1 MTKAEIAT
9 PSFASPAVDVTRRE
23 DGAVILTAPQ
33 ALGVYPAHL
42 GVSLRHWAEMA
53 PARTFLAERRGDD
66 WRSVSYAQARDSADR
81 IAGALLRRGLNQDR
95 PVMIL
100 SANSVN
106 QALLTLGAMQA
117 GIPVS
122 PVSPAYSLMSKD
134 FAKVHHIMRLVRPG
148 MIYVENGMPF
158 SPVLHSLALDG
169 IEVVTGGDA
178 PDGIAAI
185 AFDALLA
192 EPANDAVEAAFA
204 AVGPDTVAKYLFTSG
219 STGLPKGVINTQR
232 MLCANQQQSRQCWLF
247 NTEEPPVIVDWLPWN
262 HTFGGN
268 YMLNMILVNGGTLYI
283 DGGRPVPGLIEQTVK
298 NLAEVSPTL
307 YANVPAGFGALL
319 PFLERDQTLC
329 ETFFARLKVIFYA
342 GAALPQDL
350 WERLE
355 AVSVKTTG
363 RRVCMISAWGSTET
377 SPLATAVYWPI
388 ERAGVIG
395 LPVPGVTIKMVPA
408 GGRMEMRVKGPNVTP
423 GYLGQPELS
432 EEAFDEEGYYRI
444 GDAGRLLD
452 PDNPARG
459 LVFDGRV
466 AEDFKLTSGTWV
478 HAGGL
483 RVAALEAAAP
493 LLQDA
498 VVTGHDRDWVGL
510 LAWAKPAA
518 CRQLAGLAD
527 GAPDSEAIAD
537 ERVRAHIREGLAR
550 HNAANAGGS
559 RRIARVL
566 LLDTPPDVDANEIT
580 DKGYINQ
587 AAVLQRR
594 QAEVELLYADPPDDR
609 VIVIDR

>member
-1 MTKAEIAT
+1 MTKAAIAV
-9 PSFASPAVDVTRRE
+9 PSFATPAVELSRRD
-23 DGAVILTAPQ
+23 DGAVVLTAPEP
-33 ALGVYPAHL
+33 LGSYPAHL
-42 GVSLRHWAEMA
+42 GVSLRAWAEAA
-53 PARTFLAERRGDD
+53 PERCFIAERSGDD
-66 WRSVSYAQARDSADR
+66 WRRLSYAEARNAADR
-81 IAGALLRRGLNQDR
+81 IAAALLLRGLGPDR

-106 QALLTLGAMQA
+106 HALLTLGAMQA
-117 GIPVS
+117 GIPVA

-134 FAKVHHIMRLVRPG
+134 FAKVHHIMALVRPG
-148 MIYVENGMPF
+148 MIYVEAGTPF
-158 SPVLHSLALDG
+158 ASVLQSLSLDG

-178 PDGIAAI
+178 PDGITATPFA
-185 AFDALLA
+185 DLLA
-192 EPANDAVEAAFA
+192 QPPDAAAEQAFA

-298 NLAEVSPTL
+298 NLRENSPTL

-319 PFLERDQTLC
+319 PYLERDQALC

-363 RRVCMISAWGSTET
+363 KRVCMISAWGSTET

-388 ERAGVIG
+388 EQAGVIG
-395 LPVPGVTIKMVPA
+395 LPVPGVAIKMVPS

-423 GYLGQPELS
+423 GYLGQPELND
-432 EEAFDEEGYYRI
+432 EAFDEDGYYRI
-444 GDAGRLLD
+444 GDAGRLMDADD
-452 PDNPARG
+452 PAKG

-498 VVTGHDRDWVGL
+498 VVTGHDRDVVGL
-510 LAWAKPAA
+510 LAWVKLPA
-518 CRQLAGLAD
+518 CRELAGLD
-527 GAPDSEAIAD
+527 GDVPDDAVLAN
-537 ERVRAHIREGLAR
+537 ERVRRHIHDGLAR
-550 HNAANAGGS
+550 HNRANSGSS

-587 AAVLQRR
+587 RAVLERR
-594 QAEVELLYADPPDDR
+594 QAAVEALYAETPGPD
-609 VIVIDR
+609 VIVVAD